1 MHRYFFLIFFALCCH
16 SFILKADSQK
26 FYFRHLGLKDNLS
39 QSSVLCI
46 VQDRKGFMWFGTKDG
61 LNRYDGSEFRNFIYN
76 RNDTASLGNN
86 VINALYENKDGK
98 LWVGTDNGIYLYNP
112 QKETFSRFKQTSQDG
127 TIIEQPV
134 VQISSDS
141 KDNVWIAV
149 KCQGIFCYNHQ
160 TNLLLHYPLPD
171 SCQINSFCID
181 QQDAIW
187 IGYTSKGLFY
197 TEDSFKSL
205 KQFLTETGENIFSDD
220 PIFKIL
226 PENHNTL
233 YVGSAK
239 GGLQHLNIL
248 TRKVTNALPNEK
260 NVFVRNIYPADEK
273 NLWIATEQGIYI
285 YNKETR
291 KSKHIVH
298 NPNDIYS
305 ISNNAI
311 YSIYKDRENGIWIGS
326 YFGGIDYYQDNYSKF
341 EKHYP
346 ITGQESLSGKVVREF
361 LEDASGNIWIGTED
375 GGLNIFN
382 PKTRQT
388 HPFLTHRLH
397 YNIHGLCTDGKK
409 LWIGTHT
416 KGLYSLDLKTGHL
429 RNYLMQHTE
438 NSLNSNS
445 VYSIYHTSAGTLYI
459 GTPAGLNIYH
469 SDTDSFR
476 RIHELDGNFIFS
488 ILEDKKGN
496 IWFGTENTG
505 IFKYNPRNK
514 EWKHYTA
521 SPDNPH
527 ALPCN
532 KITNIYEDSKQRL
545 WFATQGRGFC
555 LFNPEKEEFLTYDSS
570 KGLPNDVI
578 YKIIE
583 DDEGMLWMTSNK
595 GLIRFDPHAQT
606 FVTYLENNGLLTNQF
621 NYSSGLKDK
630 NGTIYFGC
638 IKGFIAFKPENLTE
652 NTVHPTIAFTD
663 FMLFNKKVKANEK
676 DSPLRKSITYTDNLT
691 LKHNQ
696 NSFSL
701 HFTTLCYSTLKEYR
715 LQYKLEGFDKEWY
728 NASANALATYTNLK
742 PGDYTFCIKVADGKG
757 EWSDDTTQIQIHIMP
772 PFWKSLQAYLLYF
785 LLVVGL
791 AGYMFYHSHK
801 RIVRRH
807 KRQMEKLES
816 EKQKEI
822 YQAKIDF
829 FTNIA
834 HEIRTP
840 LTLIK
845 GPLDNI
851 LKEKEPNKKLLQ
863 DNLEVMKRNTLR
875 LLDLI
880 NQLLDFRK
888 TETQGFQ
895 LDFMECN
902 ISQLIKDT
910 YIRFNPAAQQN
921 GLTFTTELPEKDFY
935 ASVNREAVTKI
946 LSNLFNNAIKYGT
959 SYIHVSLMPQ
969 AGDKEDTFLISVSNG
984 GNPIPK
990 DMQEK
995 IFEPFV
1001 QIKNTEKETAG
1012 SGIGLPLA
1020 RSLAEM
1026 HAGKLYLKKGNEI
1039 CFCVELPVK
1048 QEKTIRLQK
1057 ENTEVAAAR
1066 PGISQH
1072 KTDIR
1077 ILIVEDDMEMQDF
1090 ICKQISG
1097 TYEVLKACNGKEALQ
1112 LLNEENDISLIVSD
1126 VMMPEMDGFELCR
1139 TLKTNI
1145 EYSHIPIILLTAKT
1159 TMQSKIQGIELG
1171 ANDYI
1176 EKPFSTEYLLV
1187 RIANLLS
1194 NQDKLRQAFTSS
1206 PFVKAKTIALSKAD
1220 EEFLDKLTETIQKNI
1235 SEPDFNI
1242 DVLAE
1247 KMFMSRSSLHRK
1259 IKGIAQITPNEF
1271 IQLERLKTAARL
1283 IQSKE
1288 YRINEVCYLVG
1299 FSSPSY
1305 FAKCFQKQFG
1315 TLPKNFK

>member
-496 IWFGTENTG
+496 
-505 IFKYNPRNK
+505 
-514 EWKHYTA
+514 
-521 SPDNPH
+521 
-527 ALPCN
+527 
-532 KITNIYEDSKQRL
+532 
-545 WFATQGRGFC
+545 
-555 LFNPEKEEFLTYDSS
+555 
-570 KGLPNDVI
+570 
-578 YKIIE
+578 
-583 DDEGMLWMTSNK
+583 
-595 GLIRFDPHAQT
+595 
-606 FVTYLENNGLLTNQF
+606 
-621 NYSSGLKDK
+621 
-630 NGTIYFGC
+630 
-638 IKGFIAFKPENLTE
+638 
-652 NTVHPTIAFTD
+652 
-663 FMLFNKKVKANEK
+663 
-676 DSPLRKSITYTDNLT
+676 
-691 LKHNQ
+691 
-696 NSFSL
+696 
-701 HFTTLCYSTLKEYR
+701 
-715 LQYKLEGFDKEWY
+715 
-728 NASANALATYTNLK
+728 
-742 PGDYTFCIKVADGKG
+742 
-757 EWSDDTTQIQIHIMP
+757 
-772 PFWKSLQAYLLYF
+772 
-785 LLVVGL
+785 
-791 AGYMFYHSHK
+791 
-801 RIVRRH
+801 
-807 KRQMEKLES
+807 
-816 EKQKEI
+816 
-822 YQAKIDF
+822 
-829 FTNIA
+829 
-834 HEIRTP
+834 
-840 LTLIK
+840 
-845 GPLDNI
+845 
-851 LKEKEPNKKLLQ
+851 
-863 DNLEVMKRNTLR
+863 
-875 LLDLI
+875 
-880 NQLLDFRK
+880 
-888 TETQGFQ
+888 
-895 LDFMECN
+895 
-902 ISQLIKDT
+902 
-910 YIRFNPAAQQN
+910 
-921 GLTFTTELPEKDFY
+921 
-935 ASVNREAVTKI
+935 
-946 LSNLFNNAIKYGT
+946 
-959 SYIHVSLMPQ
+959 
-969 AGDKEDTFLISVSNG
+969 
-984 GNPIPK
+984 
-990 DMQEK
+990 
-995 IFEPFV
+995 
-1001 QIKNTEKETAG
+1001 
-1012 SGIGLPLA
+1012 
-1020 RSLAEM
+1020 
-1026 HAGKLYLKKGNEI
+1026 EI